1 MRDAFWTLAAFLLVI
16 FSLLL
21 SYLLTKKSVISKE
34 GGRKLVH
41 MLVSFTVP
49 MIVCGIENPL
59 LRLAGPFVFMIVN
72 GAAGRKMGGRT
83 AGLVCYPLSILLLTA
98 VMNAGYLSPRA
109 VISSAFVMGI
119 GDGAAAL
126 AGERWGRHRAGGKT
140 LEGSA
145 AMLLVSFIIF
155 LIAGEELLP
164 ALFIAAAAAAAEALT
179 PHGLDNLSV
188 PLLSSLLMELL

>member
-83 AGLVCYPLSILLLTA
+83 AGLVCYPLSILL
-98 VMNAGYLSPRA
+98 
-109 VISSAFVMGI
+109 
-119 GDGAAAL
+119 
-126 AGERWGRHRAGGKT
+126 RHRKLCAY
-140 LEGSA
+140 LIRSEDRIHR
-145 AMLLVSFIIF
+145 LYVNIIT
-155 LIAGEELLP
+155 GNN
-164 ALFIAAAAAAAEALT
+164 LF
-179 PHGLDNLSV
+179 HGTIIKRNRFFS
-188 PLLSSLLMELL
+188 

>member
-83 AGLVCYPLSILLLTA
+83 AGLVCYPLSILLMTA

-109 VISSAFVMGI
+109 VIS
-119 GDGAAAL
+119 
-126 AGERWGRHRAGGKT
+126 RRHRAGGKT

-145 AMLLVSFIIF
+145 AMFLVSFIIF
-155 LIAGEELLP
+155 LIAGEGLLQ